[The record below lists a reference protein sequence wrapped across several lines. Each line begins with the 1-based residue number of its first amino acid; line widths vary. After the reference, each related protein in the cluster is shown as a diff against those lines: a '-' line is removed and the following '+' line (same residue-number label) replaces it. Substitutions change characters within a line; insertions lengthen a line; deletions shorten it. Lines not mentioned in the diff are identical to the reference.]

1 MTSYRNVAFFLV
13 LALIAVACTPA
24 VAPAADQPAET
35 VAESAGRE
43 RSDRGRCL
51 PRTRRHTGS

>member
-35 VAESAGRE
+35 VAEAPAESAD
-43 RSDRGRCL
+43 DRGRCL
-51 PRTRRHTGS
+51 PRTRRHTGP